1 MSSKYHQQLQ
11 IFLYKN
17 KLNELSIMDLLTKFS
32 TTTIKHIIQDLGII
46 EPPKESNELYI
57 FSDGNCKNNG
67 KSYAKAGYSVFFTD
81 GKINSLEESPYYKFN
96 KTRLIVSEPT
106 NNKSELSGIKYIFKT
121 IHENEALF
129 NNKKNIICTDSM
141 YSINC
146 IDKWSKAWQK
156 NGWKNSKGQEVKNK
170 DLIQEILQLRDQI
183 NKDIKI
189 CFKHVM
195 GHTTEPYD
203 KNSMEWLL
211 WYGNN
216 KVDSNINEL
225 FTKNETI

>member
-17 KLNELSIMDLLTKFS
+17 KLNELSIMDLLNKFS
-32 TTTIKHIIQDLGII
+32 TTTVKHIIQDLGII

-57 FSDGNCKNNG
+57 FSDGNCKGNG
-67 KSYAKAGYSVFFTD
+67 KKYAKAGYSVLFIDGQNKTD
-81 GKINSLEESPYYKFN
+81 DSLCSKFN

-106 NNKSELSGIKYIFKT
+106 NNKAELSGVKYIFKT
-121 IHENEALF
+121 IQENQDIF
-129 NNKKNIICTDSM
+129 KNKKNIICTDSM

-146 IDKWSKAWQK
+146 IDKWSKSWQK

-170 DLIQEILQLRDQI
+170 ELIQEILNFRENI
-183 NKDIKI
+183 NSEIKI
-189 CFKHVM
+189 SFKHVM
-195 GHTTEPYD
+195 AHTTEPSD
-203 KNSMEWLL
+203 KNSLEWLL

-225 FTKNETI
+225 FTKNE

>member
-17 KLNELSIMDLLTKFS
+17 KLNELSIMDLLNKFS
-32 TTTIKHIIQDLGII
+32 TTTVKHIIQDLGII

-57 FSDGNCKNNG
+57 FSDGNCKGNG
-67 KSYAKAGYSVFFTD
+67 KKYAKAGYSVLFID
-81 GKINSLEESPYYKFN
+81 GQNKEDSTYSKFN

-106 NNKSELSGIKYIFKT
+106 NNKAELSGLKYIFKT
-121 IHENEALF
+121 IQENQELF
-129 NNKKNIICTDSM
+129 KHKKNVICTDSM

-146 IDKWSKAWQK
+146 IDKWSKGWQK

-170 DLIQEILQLRDQI
+170 ELIQEILTFKENITTDV
-183 NKDIKI
+183 KI
-189 CFKHVM
+189 TFKHVM
-195 GHTTEPYD
+195 GHTVEPRD
-203 KNSMEWLL
+203 KNSLEWLL

-216 KVDSNINEL
+216 TVDSNINEL
-225 FTKNETI
+225 FSKNE